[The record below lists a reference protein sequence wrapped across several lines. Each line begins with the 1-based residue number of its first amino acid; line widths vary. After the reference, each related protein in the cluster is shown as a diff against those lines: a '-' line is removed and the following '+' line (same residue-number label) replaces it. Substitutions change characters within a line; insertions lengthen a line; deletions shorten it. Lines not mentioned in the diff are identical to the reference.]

1 MAKVFVINSRG
12 EKEPFSFNKV
22 YKSARRAGAS
32 KELAFKIAKEIE
44 KIVYPGIKTSKI
56 YRKVLQF
63 LAKEDVESRI
73 RFGLKEAIRRLGP
86 SGFPFEKFIGEIFRA
101 QGYRVEF
108 GLNLK
113 GKCGVKYEIDFIAY
127 KDNLF
132 YLGECKFHLNPGERV
147 DLKVGLMNYARFLD
161 LKEGEYCK
169 RFEGYNIL
177 PLIVTNAKF
186 TNQVIRYSNCVGQ
199 ELLGWKY
206 PRGRGLE
213 KIIEEHKLYPVTI
226 LPSFRKSFIEIFSS
240 KKIMLVKDL
249 LRYSQEELSQIT
261 NLPLNYLTALLN
273 EAQNLISS

>member
-1 MAKVFVINSRG
+1 M
-12 EKEPFSFNKV
+12 
-22 YKSARRAGAS
+22 
-32 KELAFKIAKEIE
+32 
-44 KIVYPGIKTSKI
+44 
-56 YRKVLQF
+56 
-63 LAKEDVESRI
+63 
-73 RFGLKEAIRRLGP
+73 
-86 SGFPFEKFIGEIFRA
+86 
-101 QGYRVEF
+101 EF

-206 PRGRGLE
+206 PRGRRLE

-240 KKIMLVKDL
+240 KKIMLAKDL

-273 EAQNLISS
+273 EAQNLISG